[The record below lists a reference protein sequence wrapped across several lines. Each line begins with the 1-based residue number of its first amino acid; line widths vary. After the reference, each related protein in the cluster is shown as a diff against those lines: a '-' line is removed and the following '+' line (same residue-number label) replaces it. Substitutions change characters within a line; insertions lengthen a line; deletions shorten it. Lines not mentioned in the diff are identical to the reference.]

1 VCLSS
6 PRFLQ
11 VSRRE
16 NGARHHHSASLSSL
30 QPQKTACSNS
40 VSWRY
45 RRERLKMEGSWD
57 HTVSQN
63 NLCPN
68 NPRDGDPCLC
78 VILID
83 HASRTPQ
90 FFQIDSTIIFSK
102 PVAELLHTNRLFTL
116 CRCVRWAGKDNRTLH
131 QMGAN
136 NCSDMKVGQTP
147 HRRSAA
153 RSPVGTRY

>member
-1 VCLSS
+1 MLLRAVCWFLLHPCYVRPTDTRETSS
-6 PRFLQ
+6 EKTLQHLEHRVCVLCVSVLHAFLQ

-68 NPRDGDPCLC
+68 HPRDGDPCLC
-78 VILID
+78 VMLID

-90 FFQIDSTIIFSK
+90 FFQIDSTIIF
-102 PVAELLHTNRLFTL
+102 PNR
-116 CRCVRWAGKDNRTLH
+116 
-131 QMGAN
+131 
-136 NCSDMKVGQTP
+136 
-147 HRRSAA
+147 
-153 RSPVGTRY
+153 